1 MKKIIIVKILLFFFV
16 FKINSSNYSMVFH
29 KNTLFESFKDFIF
42 KSNLLTEEKIKKFE
56 LETENF
62 NEIIK
67 NENIKTTEKNLSVAG
82 LSEQENCIENMNILN
97 TRVFKNNE
105 NSKNSLIFY
114 KALIIENDKNFSFSD
129 KEEEIKIKRSA
140 KKYLNLFKKTVE
152 NKSISNEFKFILALF
167 GAGIFLGIKK
177 NAILENLKKNA
188 KKGMNF
194 FASLKIKK

>member
-1 MKKIIIVKILLFFFV
+1 M
-16 FKINSSNYSMVFH
+16 FH

-56 LETENF
+56 LETEKF

-67 NENIKTTEKNLSVAG
+67 NENIETTEKNLSVAG
-82 LSEQENCIENMNILN
+82 LSEQENCIENMNILK
-97 TRVFKNNE
+97 TRVFENNE

-152 NKSISNEFKFILALF
+152 NKSISNEYKCILALF